1 MDTLFEFILELFVE
15 GGVEIGSDKK
25 VSRWI
30 RYPLILFVSLFF
42 IAIIFF
48 CMWTGVQALLH
59 HNLMGIFCIGVGL
72 FLMIGCIWIFRK
84 KFR

>member
-42 IAIIFF
+42 I
-48 CMWTGVQALLH
+48 G
-59 HNLMGIFCIGVGL
+59 
-72 FLMIGCIWIFRK
+72 K
-84 KFR
+84 